1 MATADREGL
10 PHLIPVTFAYDG
22 TRFYIVLDQKP
33 KRVSP
38 LRLKR
43 VRNIMENPRV
53 VLLLDRYDESWERLG
68 YVLVHGTARI
78 VESGSGRDEAVAL
91 LRDKYTQYRDM
102 ELDFAP
108 VIEVSPERFV
118 AWGALRDQ

>member
-22 TRFYIVLDQKP
+22 MRFYIALDQKP

-43 VRNIMENPRV
+43 VHNIRENPKV
-53 VLLLDRYDESWERLG
+53 VLLLDRYDESWEKLG

-78 VESGSGRDEAVAL
+78 VETGSGRDEAVAL
-91 LRDKYTQYRDM
+91 LRDKYPQYRDM

-118 AWGALRDQ
+118 SWGALRDR